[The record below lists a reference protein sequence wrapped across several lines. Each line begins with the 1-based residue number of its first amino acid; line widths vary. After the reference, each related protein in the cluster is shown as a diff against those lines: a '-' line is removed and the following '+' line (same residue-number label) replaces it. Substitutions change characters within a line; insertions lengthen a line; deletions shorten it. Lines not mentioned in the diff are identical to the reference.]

1 VFDAVADRLEGVKS
15 LTETRAAQRA
25 ALEQVEADEAE
36 QARQYAI
43 RMAHRAEVARLW
55 ERERSGFVEM
65 ELAGTA
71 LIGQVRAARELDD
84 AVRLRDLLLSTRRL
98 LEDGVLFV
106 AAAELLLARP
116 DAATSASRASSTP
129 ASRPSWSGAT

>member
-1 VFDAVADRLEGVKS
+1 MKS

-106 AAAELLLARP
+106 AAAELLLRETRRC
-116 DAATSASRASSTP
+116 DERVQ
-129 ASRPSWSGAT
+129 